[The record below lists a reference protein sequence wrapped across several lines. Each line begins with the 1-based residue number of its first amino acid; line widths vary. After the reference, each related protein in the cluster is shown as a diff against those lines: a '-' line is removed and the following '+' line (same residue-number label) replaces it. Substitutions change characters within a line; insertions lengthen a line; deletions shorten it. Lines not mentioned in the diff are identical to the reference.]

1 MDIWTAPQSNHLTKY
16 SPTIHLLYV
25 TFAPAI
31 STLFLFFLLHL
42 SNSTFNLK
50 LAPSRIFYN
59 CIHIFIMYSLF
70 TISPATFF
78 RWVGNSTHFSH
89 ISPNSFS
96 VTFSV
101 NQLAQTQGNIL
112 YTTKYC
118 LSPFKLILFANL
130 ILFTTTIVLLQPN
143 YSKMMYVDC
152 IRNVE

>member
-1 MDIWTAPQSNHLTKY
+1 MDLLEQSLKQNIRPYFL
-16 SPTIHLLYV
+16 PTIIICNFRASYQYFVLV
-25 TFAPAI
+25 ITFCTCQIP
-31 STLFLFFLLHL
+31 
-42 SNSTFNLK
+42 FNLK
-50 LAPSRIFYN
+50 LAPSRIFHN
-59 CIHIFIMYSLF
+59 CTYLFIMYSLF

-96 VTFSV
+96 VTFFV

-118 LSPFKLILFANL
+118 LSPFKLILFANSV
-130 ILFTTTIVLLQPN
+130 LFTTTIVLLQPN